1 MDEKKEARMPE
12 KDVVAFEYEGAEY
25 EADAAALR
33 DYAVIKAV
41 TRVDSD
47 PAGFFGAMERVFMG
61 RDEEYAAQ
69 AGGVGGIAELFSA
82 AAEAANAKN

>member
-1 MDEKKEARMPE
+1 MAGKKEARMQG

-41 TRVDSD
+41 TKVESD

-61 RDEEYAAQ
+61 RDEEYAART
-69 AGGVGGIAELFSA
+69 GGPTS
-82 AAEAANAKN
+82 